1 MKKEKGDHAWVVDA
15 LPEFLAGRLPEDES
29 TRVEEHLET
38 CPDCR
43 IKANAV
49 SLLQQTPVPSP
60 DPDRWDGFVE
70 GVVTETG
77 RDRGH
82 RGRWLVPGLAAVV
95 VAVAVASIVLTG
107 RGDGGPD
114 ALPAET
120 RLEVLAEEVAELPAD
135 DVAAWTAGMTPFTLP
150 ELEGSELTAEELEQL
165 VREVGPS

>member
-1 MKKEKGDHAWVVDA
+1 MKKETGDHAWVVDA

-29 TRVEEHLET
+29 VRVEEHLET

-60 DPDRWDGFVE
+60 DPNRWDGFVE

-77 RDRGH
+77 RDRT
-82 RGRWLVPGLAAVV
+82 RRRRWLVPGLAVVV
-95 VAVAVASIVLTG
+95 VAAAVAGIVWTD

-114 ALPAET
+114 SVTAET
-120 RLEVLAEEVAELPAD
+120 RLEVLAEEVAELPAE
-135 DVAAWTAGMTPFTLP
+135 DVAAWTAGVTPSTVP
-150 ELEGSELTAEELEQL
+150 QLEDSGLTPEELERL
-165 VREVGPS
+165 VREAGRS